1 MAEKLLIASF
11 HMELE
16 ASIWFEEAEEAG
28 VFSDWETL
36 VQALHVRFGST
47 AYYNPLEVL
56 TRLRQTTT
64 VAGYKAEFEA
74 VSNRIKGLS
83 PLHKLSC
90 FLSGLK
96 DEIRLPVR
104 MLNPQSL
111 NAAFGLAKIQEEYV
125 MSCRRSVNYQQDSG
139 KNSISGL
146 PKSNGSNGMVETKPS
161 IPIKRITPAQMDE
174 MRKKGLCYNCDEK
187 WGPRHKCRNVKL
199 FLLGGIELDYGEN
212 CGVKITELDEE
223 VDSEER
229 DGKFADYCNMRLK
242 AKIMAA
248 ANAGQINHADP
259 GPIDRSVLTQQP
271 NHRSEVIWN
280 GQDSGSLT
288 CCSRNEEFSNRE
300 PMVDDRVVDII
311 KAVGLE
317 GLLRL
322 PGREIDHGL
331 ITALVERWRPETH
344 TFHMPY
350 GEVTITL
357 QDVEV
362 LLGLPV
368 DGEAITG
375 STEKIWV
382 TVCQE
387 FLGFQPVN
395 NERKQLD
402 GQRILIKRLLEQVAD
417 ALPPN
422 ADEDQVHKYARCY
435 ILALL
440 GDTIFVDKSGD
451 RVHLMW
457 VQQLEDLRNPR
468 RYSWGSACLA
478 WLYRELCRASDKKA
492 SQIGGCLLLVQYWAW
507 ARFPYLCPA
516 VERGPPVGAYGLPV
530 CGPLSLK
537 WVWGPSK
544 KNRPA
549 HIFRDRYRQ
558 QIASMLPGQV
568 VWQPY
573 EADLEDLPP
582 WCVAGRAVWT
592 ATVPLVCFHL
602 VELHT
607 PDRVVRQ
614 FGMIQEIPR
623 DVDTN
628 IVLHRIDLRGK
639 VGVNW
644 MQRHAMHIIEWGNR
658 LQRRCEAVLGDMPAH
673 HEYFD
678 WFKRITRRF
687 IDVPG
692 ARLIIMIEGY
702 VRLLRRHPVGT
713 EDHKDII
720 DVLQAVQEIG
730 RVQPPDPEA
739 PNEEAAT
746 PAAAA
751 TPIVCTTESPSTST
765 APAGR
770 PPVATPQVFPT
781 PNPSSPTPHPSSRPT
796 IHSPIPHPPPS
807 PTIPSPIP
815 HPPPSPTIPSPISH
829 PPPSP
834 TIPSPISH
842 PPPSPT
848 IPSPTPHPPP
858 SPTIPSPIPHPPPS
872 PTIPSPISHPPPSP
886 TIPSPIS
893 HPPPSPTIPSPTPH
907 PPPSPTIPSPIP
919 HPPLSRTIPSPTP
932 HPSSSLTIP
941 HLPPSPTIPSP
952 TPHPSSSPTIPSPI
966 PYPPPSPTIP
976 SPTPHPPPSPTIP
989 SPTPSLTIHPATPHP
1004 GPRSDIR
1011 PPTPRSFPELSPIS
1025 SFSLGIE
1032 PTPHDMQQDP
1042 PSHSTPTSP
1051 SPCIDPLH
1059 VQAEQA
1065 VGLPVVA
1072 EGRPKRISKAPP
1084 CGTGG
1089 HKHGHQA
1096 GPEASDEGHARPP
1109 PHYTRK
1115 RKVNETVG
1123 TLAGGGYS
1131 NKDIVVAV
1139 ISEVLLRDPS
1149 DENVVPVVEEL
1160 LRRLPPANA
1169 IPQGLGD
1176 GKEYPGGQNDV
1187 DAGEEDESPF
1197 EFRALEVA
1205 LEASCSFLAARTTEL
1220 ETNAYPAL
1228 DELTSMISRFCLDR
1242 VRKLKSAM
1250 TRLTARVQKVRD
1262 ELEQL
1267 LDDDDDMADLYL
1279 SRKLAGV
1286 SSPVSGSGAANWF
1299 PASPTIGS
1307 KISRASRASVVTV
1320 RGDENDVEELEMLK
1334 ILELAKDANDLV
1346 EQQRAST
1353 QLGRTYHEMFLRG
1366 TPRERNSTRD
1376 MVVARGTPRERKC
1389 LLNQIAI
1396 EANLPSVQ
1404 LSALENMHYSLM
1416 IRFDNVEE
1424 ARILSCISYL
1434 IAVKSK
1440 SNSASHDCKF
1450 QEVSATASKCA
1461 TRSCNPVNIGES
1473 AGSYKSKSPNV
1484 ATPNGKLF
1492 RSSSSAEVLIASDF
1506 AASGFKCDIDLS
1518 GNLLPKHDASNLK
1531 LHTSCDKH
1539 DVSVAKIMCTNVSE

>member
-1 MAEKLLIASF
+1 
-11 HMELE
+11 
-16 ASIWFEEAEEAG
+16 
-28 VFSDWETL
+28 
-36 VQALHVRFGST
+36 
-47 AYYNPLEVL
+47 
-56 TRLRQTTT
+56 
-64 VAGYKAEFEA
+64 
-74 VSNRIKGLS
+74 
-83 PLHKLSC
+83 
-90 FLSGLK
+90 
-96 DEIRLPVR
+96 
-104 MLNPQSL
+104 
-111 NAAFGLAKIQEEYV
+111 
-125 MSCRRSVNYQQDSG
+125 
-139 KNSISGL
+139 
-146 PKSNGSNGMVETKPS
+146 
-161 IPIKRITPAQMDE
+161 
-174 MRKKGLCYNCDEK
+174 
-187 WGPRHKCRNVKL
+187 
-199 FLLGGIELDYGEN
+199 
-212 CGVKITELDEE
+212 
-223 VDSEER
+223 
-229 DGKFADYCNMRLK
+229 
-242 AKIMAA
+242 MAA

-271 NHRSEVIWN
+271 NHRSELIWN

-288 CCSRNEEFSNRE
+288 CRSRNEEFSNRE

-468 RYSWGSACLA
+468 R
-478 WLYRELCRASDKKA
+478 
-492 SQIGGCLLLVQYWAW
+492 
-507 ARFPYLCPA
+507 
-516 VERGPPVGAYGLPV
+516 
-530 CGPLSLK
+530 
-537 WVWGPSK
+537 WVWVPSK

-807 PTIPSPIP
+807 PTIPSPI
-815 HPPPSPTIPSPISH
+815 SH

-919 HPPLSRTIPSPTP
+919 HPPLSCTIPSPTP

-941 HLPPSPTIPSP
+941 HPPPSPTIPSP
-952 TPHPSSSPTIPSPI
+952 TPHPSSSPTIPSPIPSPI

-989 SPTPSLTIHPATPHP
+989 SPTPSLSIHPATPHP

-1025 SFSLGIE
+1025 SFSLGIDL
-1032 PTPHDMQQDP
+1032 TPHDMQQDP

-1139 ISEVLLRDPS
+1139 ISEQMPFLKQH
-1149 DENVVPVVEEL
+1149 
-1160 LRRLPPANA
+1160 A
-1169 IPQGLGD
+1169 D

-1205 LEASCSFLAARTTEL
+1205 LEAICSFLAARTTEL

-1250 TRLTARVQKVRD
+1250 TRLTARVQKVYKRLKLTL
-1262 ELEQL
+1262 ELVKKEMEIRKIQESIAKAIEEKISGEQRRYLLNEQL
-1267 LDDDDDMADLYL
+1267 KAIKKELGLETDDKTALSAKFRERLEPNRDQIPPHVLQVIEEELTKLQLLEASSSEFNVTRNYLDWLTALPWGNY
-1279 SRKLAGV
+1279 S
-1286 SSPVSGSGAANWF
+1286 
-1299 PASPTIGS
+1299 
-1307 KISRASRASVVTV
+1307 
-1320 RGDENDVEELEMLK
+1320 DENFDVLHAQQILDEDHYGLADVKER
-1334 ILELAKDANDLV
+1334 ILEFIAVGK
-1346 EQQRAST
+1346 
-1353 QLGRTYHEMFLRG
+1353 LRG
-1366 TPRERNSTRD
+1366 TSQGKIICLSGPPGVGKTSIGRSIARALNRKFFRFSVGGLSDVAEIKGHRRTYIGAMPGKMLGRGHAGDPASAMLELLDPEQNANFLDHYLDVPIDLSKPAKVLPKSLSISTSNQQTGVGPQR
-1376 MVVARGTPRERKC
+1376 ARV
-1389 LLNQIAI
+1389 I
-1396 EANLPSVQ
+1396 
-1404 LSALENMHYSLM
+1404 LSADESEVPYE
-1416 IRFDNVEE
+1416 VERSKGRPDKCPVE
-1424 ARILSCISYL
+1424 AVTTSDEF
-1434 IAVKSK
+1434 KSK
-1440 SNSASHDCKF
+1440 SNSASHVRKF